1 MLFMHEGDSNF
12 NFSECFCSL
21 VFLKKTKSTGHF
33 SFFHLFVETK
43 RMNIQ
48 AATVYFNLAVS
59 VLRLLVKHLIRYV
72 AKNSVGQG
80 RSNAIMQ

>member
-21 VFLKKTKSTGHF
+21 VFKKKKSTGHF

-59 VLRLLVKHLIRYV
+59 VLRLLVKHLIRCV
-72 AKNSVGQG
+72 AKNIVGQG

>member
-1 MLFMHEGDSNF
+1 MKETPTLT
-12 NFSECFCSL
+12 SL
-21 VFLKKTKSTGHF
+21 SAFAHWCLKKKKSTGHF

-43 RMNIQ
+43 SMNIQ
-48 AATVYFNLAVS
+48 AATVYFILAVS

-72 AKNSVGQG
+72 AKNIVGQG

>member
-1 MLFMHEGDSNF
+1 MKETPTLT
-12 NFSECFCSL
+12 SL
-21 VFLKKTKSTGHF
+21 SAFAHWCLKKKSTGHF

-72 AKNSVGQG
+72 AKNIVGQG

>member
-1 MLFMHEGDSNF
+1 MKEAPTLTSLSIFAHW
-12 NFSECFCSL
+12 CFKKKKKKHWS
-21 VFLKKTKSTGHF
+21 FL
-33 SFFHLFVETK
+33 FFHLFVETK

-72 AKNSVGQG
+72 AKNMVGQC

>member
-1 MLFMHEGDSNF
+1 MKETPTLTSLSVFAHW
-12 NFSECFCSL
+12 CFK
-21 VFLKKTKSTGHF
+21 KKTKSTGHF

-72 AKNSVGQG
+72 AKNIVGQG

>member
-1 MLFMHEGDSNF
+1 MLFVHEGDSNF

-21 VFLKKTKSTGHF
+21 VFKKKKSTGHF

-72 AKNSVGQG
+72 AKNIVGQG
-80 RSNAIMQ
+80 RSNAVMQ